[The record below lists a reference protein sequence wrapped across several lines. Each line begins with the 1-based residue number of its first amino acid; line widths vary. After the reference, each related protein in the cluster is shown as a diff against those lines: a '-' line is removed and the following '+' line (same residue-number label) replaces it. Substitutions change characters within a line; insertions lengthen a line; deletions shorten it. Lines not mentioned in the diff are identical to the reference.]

1 MAESIRIKNIFHMLS
16 YAYQDLREAGFSSV
30 GAEEFENIHDLFA
43 AILVRGVGNQIRRG
57 LFRDYIPHEES
68 LSCPRGRI
76 LLSESVKGQTIPRRR
91 LICSFDEFTVNSPHN
106 RVLKS
111 TMLLLLR
118 HGNVRAENRKR
129 LRRLLQF
136 FHVVDE
142 ISPRAIRWD
151 GLKYHRNNAGYRML
165 INICRLVVTGLLQ
178 TTDSGAFRL
187 AKWLDEEKMHRLY
200 EKFVLSYYR
209 TEHPEFS
216 PQAAYI
222 AWDVPDGAD
231 RTFLPAMKTD
241 ITLQCGDRTLIID
254 TKWYSRTIQT
264 HPLFGSASFI
274 SHNLYQIFTYVKNRD
289 AGSTGNVAGMLLYAK
304 TDEAVTP
311 DGDFTIGGNLISLKT
326 LDLGQEWSGITKTL
340 ESLCSWL
347 TLERAG

>member
-1 MAESIRIKNIFHMLS
+1 MAESIRIKNIFYMLS

-30 GAEEFENIHDLFA
+30 AAEEFENISDLFA
-43 AILVRGVGNQIRRG
+43 AILVRGLENQVRRG
-57 LFRDYIPHEES
+57 LYRDYIPHEES

-118 HGNVRAENRKR
+118 HGNVKAENRKR
-129 LRRLLQF
+129 LRRLLRF

-142 ISPRAIRWD
+142 ISPLAIRWD

-165 INICRLVVTGLLQ
+165 INICCLVVTGLLQ
-178 TTDSGAFRL
+178 TTESGGFRL
-187 AKWLDEEKMHRLY
+187 ARWLDEEKMYRLY

-209 TEHPEFS
+209 AEHPEFS

-241 ITLQCGDRTLIID
+241 ITLRYGDRTLIID
-254 TKWYSRTIQT
+254 TKWYSHTMQT

-274 SHNLYQIFTYVKNRD
+274 SQNLYQIFTYVKNRD

-311 DGDFTIGGNLISLKT
+311 DGDFSIGGNLISLKT